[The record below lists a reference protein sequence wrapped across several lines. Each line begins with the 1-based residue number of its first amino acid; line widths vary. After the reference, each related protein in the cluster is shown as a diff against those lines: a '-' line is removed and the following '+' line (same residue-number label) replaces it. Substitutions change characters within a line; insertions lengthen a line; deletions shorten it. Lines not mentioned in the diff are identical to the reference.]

1 MLPAVAAP
9 RITVAKSTLRGRLRS
24 LPARW
29 CRTSKWRG
37 MARTKAIGRMETRLG
52 KGSSHCNSPTIGVYV
67 STCSILYHI
76 LNTTVVQPHDS
87 RKYNDTANYPTALH
101 SPLPVESLEPISTF
115 SVIWLIQVQSCP
127 YLHRVTDFP
136 MPGLDWR
143 VAHSCREVILS
154 WISGTTALVE
164 ASFSLHVRRYDAF
177 HHLVSY

>member
-1 MLPAVAAP
+1 
-9 RITVAKSTLRGRLRS
+9 
-24 LPARW
+24 
-29 CRTSKWRG
+29 
-37 MARTKAIGRMETRLG
+37 MAGIEALGRMETWLG
-52 KGSSHCNSPTIGVYV
+52 ERSGHCNCQTIGVYV

-115 SVIWLIQVQSCP
+115 SVLWLILVRSYP
-127 YLHRVTDFP
+127 YLYLSTDFP
-136 MPGLDWR
+136 MPGLNWR
-143 VAHSCREVILS
+143 AARWCREVILS